1 MLELD
6 GAVLRDGFRLD
17 VRLGVAE
24 GARVAV
30 MGPSGAGKSTLLLAI
45 AGFVPFDGRI
55 AWAGRELG
63 GLRPGERPVSL
74 LFQDNN
80 LFPHL
85 DLAANLGL
93 GLDPRGR
100 LGAAERGKV
109 EAALERVGLGGFGE
123 RRPGTLSGGQQGR
136 AALARALLRA
146 RPLMLLDEP
155 FAALGPA
162 LRAEM
167 LELVGEVAG
176 ETGAAVLMVTHLP
189 EDARLLGESVIVV
202 DEGRAAAPVPVGPL
216 LDDPPEGL
224 RRYLGT

>member
-6 GAVLRDGFRLD
+6 GAILRDGFRLD
-17 VRLGVAE
+17 ARLSAAE

-45 AGFVPFDGRI
+45 AGFVPFEGRI

-100 LGAAERGKV
+100 LGVAERRKV
-109 EAALERVGLGGFGE
+109 EAALERVGLGGVGP

-167 LELVGEVAG
+167 LELVGEVAE

-202 DEGRAAAPVPVGPL
+202 DEGRAAPPVPVGPL